1 MKPLVVTLAALSLA
15 ANLVL
20 VGLLLAGRS
29 HTETPAPALSSPAD
43 TAPKPSAAVSEL
55 WQNLTAGDDLAA
67 SVQRLRDLGLPAHII
82 RAIISA
88 RVSELFAPRFKAL
101 RNDNA
106 ASYWKNATVDAR
118 VRQAEYQ
125 LYREQQKMLR
135 DLLGP
140 DAESPDMNIF
150 SRLRLDSVPAS
161 KLDAVK
167 DAFRLAEDRRQE
179 VFQNI
184 MGMITPETQRKL
196 DAIGKDHQAT
206 LAGILTSTEL
216 EEYNLRNSDVS
227 QNLRYELTA
236 FEPTEE
242 EFRSIYKV
250 WSQLDPFV
258 GGLSQEEMQR
268 RGNAQQKAREQIKTM
283 LGPVR
288 GAEYERASD
297 HSYRQ
302 TSMLVSRLELPPE
315 TTLKVWEVKQ
325 DIEKRVG
332 PIRMDRALSPE
343 ARTQQLAALA
353 AEGTQRV
360 TALVGARGIEAYK
373 TQGAGFWLQN
383 LQPRPTPPPR

>member
-1 MKPLVVTLAALSLA
+1 MKPLVATLAALSLA
-15 ANLVL
+15 ANLAL
-20 VGLLLAGRS
+20 VGLLLAGRGHS
-29 HTETPAPALSSPAD
+29 DTPAPASSASAAPAPK
-43 TAPKPSAAVSEL
+43 TAPAVSEL
-55 WQNLTAGDDLAA
+55 WQNLSSGDDLAA
-67 SVQRLRDLGLPAHII
+67 TTQRLRDLGLPAHIV
-82 RAIISA
+82 RAIITA

-101 RNDNA
+101 RKDNA
-106 ASYWKNATVDAR
+106 ATYWKNATVDSR

-135 DLLGP
+135 DLLGA
-140 DAESPDMNIF
+140 DAESPDMNVF
-150 SRLRLDSVPAS
+150 SRLRLDSVPAG
-161 KLDAVK
+161 KLEAVK

-184 MGMITPETQRKL
+184 MGTITPETQRKL
-196 DAIGKDHQAT
+196 DAIAKDHQAT
-206 LAGILTSTEL
+206 LAGILTPPEL
-216 EEYNLRNSDVS
+216 DEYNLRNSDVS
-227 QNLRYELTA
+227 QNLRYELAA

-242 EFRSIYKV
+242 EFRSIYKI

-268 RGNAQQKAREQIKTM
+268 RGNAQQKAREQIKAM

-297 HSYRQ
+297 YSYRQ

-325 DIEKRVG
+325 DIEKRVN
-332 PIRMDRALSPE
+332 PIRMDRTLSNE

-353 AEGTQRV
+353 EEGTQRV
-360 TALVGARGIEAYK
+360 TALVGTRGIEAYK
-373 TQGAGFWLQN
+373 AQGGGFWLQSI
-383 LQPRPTPPPR
+383 QPRPVPTR

>member
-15 ANLVL
+15 ANLGL

-29 HTETPAPALSSPAD
+29 STATPAPVSSSSAAA
-43 TAPKPSAAVSEL
+43 APKPSAAVSEL

-88 RVSELFAPRFKAL
+88 CVNELFAPQFKAL
-101 RNDNA
+101 RKTDA
-106 ASYWKNATVDAR
+106 ASYWKNAVVDTR

-140 DAESPDMNIF
+140 DAESPDMNMF
-150 SRLRLDSVPAS
+150 SRLRLDAVPAN

-184 MGMITPETQRKL
+184 MGIITPETQRKL
-196 DAIGKDHQAT
+196 DAIAKDHQAT

-216 EEYNLRNSDVS
+216 QDYNLRNSEVS

-268 RGNAQQKAREQIKTM
+268 RGNAQQKAREQIKAM

-297 HSYRQ
+297 YSFRQ
-302 TSMLVSRLELPPE
+302 TSMLVSRLELPPD
-315 TTLKVWEVKQ
+315 TTTKVWEVKQ
-325 DIEKRVG
+325 DIEKRIA
-332 PIRMDRALSPE
+332 PIRMDRALSNE
-343 ARTQQLAALA
+343 ARTQQLTALA
-353 AEGTQRV
+353 EEGTQRV
-360 TALVGARGIEAYK
+360 TTLVGARGIEAYK
-373 TQGAGFWLQN
+373 TQGGGFWLQN
-383 LQPRPTPPPR
+383 ILPRPTPPPR